1 MDLHWCLVSIR
12 GTGFLQYVLIFTR
25 SLFLFK
31 AWVIVLRSVSRH
43 KLQVR
48 PLKVKPYPHSAPSM
62 DFLIFGRA
70 VAGIGASGIYV
81 ANTVII
87 ADITTLEQRPKFL
100 G

>member
-1 MDLHWCLVSIR
+1 
-12 GTGFLQYVLIFTR
+12 
-25 SLFLFK
+25 
-31 AWVIVLRSVSRH
+31 
-43 KLQVR
+43 
-48 PLKVKPYPHSAPSM
+48 M